1 MGLNE
6 PEIELYAPHAG
17 QKLFHET
24 PDITKRS
31 RFRIAC
37 CGRRFGK
44 TMASANEIVEHALAF
59 RKTVNWW
66 VSPTYQQAMIV
77 YRMIENALMD
87 SGYMVEN
94 LKSEKRIL
102 LRNGSTISFKSA
114 DNFNALRGE
123 GVNFLVIDEA
133 ATIQREAWEQALR
146 PTLSD
151 KNGRALIVGTPKGR
165 NWFYELFA
173 RGNDPEQTEYK
184 SYSFPTWTNPL
195 IPESEIEEVM
205 RSLPADV
212 FRQEYEAQFLED
224 SAGVFRNI
232 RECVSGQ
239 FQDYVAGKQYYIG
252 WDIAKHQD
260 FSVLVCMD
268 SNRHVVAF
276 DRFNQI
282 DYSLQLSRVQAMAE
296 KYRASVLMDS
306 TGAGDPVLEQLR
318 IRGVSCEG
326 FNLSSQSKQQI
337 IEHLAVGIEQRLLT
351 FPQIDVLIN
360 ELQIYE
366 YEITRAGN
374 VRYNAPSGF
383 HDDTVIALA
392 LAYWKSKQ
400 TDAIIF

>member
-1 MGLNE
+1 MKKHIKLYKPHSGQL
-6 PEIELYAPHAG
+6 EL
-17 QKLFHET
+17 HERT
-24 PDITKRS
+24 TWDKRT

-44 TMASANEIVEHALAF
+44 TMACANELIEFALNVA
-59 RKTVNWW
+59 KSVNWW
-66 VSPTYQQAMIV
+66 VSPTYQQSMIA
-77 YRMIENALMD
+77 YRLIENALANT
-87 SGYMVEN
+87 GLVTQE
-94 LKSEKRIL
+94 LKSERRIML
-102 LRNGSTISFKSA
+102 INGSSISFKSA

-133 ATIQREAWEQALR
+133 ASIQREAWEQALR

-165 NWFYELFA
+165 NWFFELFA
-173 RGNDPEQTEYK
+173 RGNDPEQPEYK

-195 IPESEIEEVM
+195 IPQEEIAEVQ
-205 RSLPADV
+205 RSLPSDV

-232 RECVSGQ
+232 KECISGD
-239 FQDYVAGKQYYIG
+239 FEEPSYKSYVIG
-252 WDIAKHQD
+252 WDIAKHTD

-268 SNRHVVAF
+268 NNHHVVAF

-282 DYSLQLSRVQAMAE
+282 DYTLQLSRVEAMSR
-296 KYRASVLMDS
+296 KYNASVLMDS

-318 IRGVSCEG
+318 ARGISAEG
-326 FNLSSQSKQQI
+326 YNLSSQSKQQL
-337 IEHLAVGIEQRLLT
+337 IENLAVGIEQRLLT
-351 FPQIDVLIN
+351 FPQIYPLIH

-383 HDDTVIALA
+383 HDDCVIALG

>member
-1 MGLNE
+1 MGLE
-6 PEIELYAPHAG
+6 LPEIELYEPHSG
-17 QKLFHET
+17 QRLFHET
-24 PDITKRS
+24 PDISKRS

-44 TMASANEIVEHALAF
+44 TMASANEIIEHAIAYK
-59 RKTVNWW
+59 KTVNWW

-77 YRMIENALMD
+77 YRMIENALSD
-87 SGYMVEN
+87 TNYMKEN

-173 RGNDPEQTEYK
+173 RGCDPEQTEYK

-195 IPESEIEEVM
+195 IPESEIEEVK

-232 RECVSGQ
+232 RDCI
-239 FQDYVAGKQYYIG
+239 AGSFEEPTSNKRYFIG
-252 WDIAKHQD
+252 WDIAKHTD

-268 SNRHVVAF
+268 HNRHVVAF

-282 DYSLQLSRVQAMAE
+282 DYSLQLSRVQSMSE
-296 KYRASVLMDS
+296 KYRAPVLMDS
-306 TGAGDPVLEQLR
+306 TGAGDPVMEQLKL
-318 IRGVSCEG
+318 RGVPVEG
-326 FNLSSQSKQQI
+326 YNLSSVSKQQL
-337 IEHLAVGIEQRLLT
+337 IEHLAVGIEQRLIT

-366 YEITRAGN
+366 YEMTRAGN
-374 VRYNAPSGF
+374 VRYNAPAGF
-383 HDDTVIALA
+383 HDDCVIALG
-392 LAYWKSKQ
+392 LAYWKSRQ
-400 TDAIIF
+400 TDAILF

>member
-1 MGLNE
+1 MDRVKRVK
-6 PEIELYAPHAG
+6 LYKPHAG
-17 QKLFHET
+17 QLEMHEWT
-24 PDITKRS
+24 TWDKRT

-44 TMASANEIVEHALAF
+44 TMACANELIEHGLNVA
-59 RKTVNWW
+59 KSVNWW
-66 VSPTYQQAMIV
+66 VSPTYQQSMIA
-77 YRMIENALMD
+77 YRMVENAL
-87 SGYMVEN
+87 GKTGLIEQEI
-94 LKSEKRIL
+94 KSERRISL
-102 LRNGSTISFKSA
+102 INGSSLSFKSA

-165 NWFYELFA
+165 NWFYELYS
-173 RGNDPEQTEYK
+173 RGCDPEQTEYK

-195 IPESEIEEVM
+195 IPQSEIDEVK

-232 RECVSGQ
+232 RECISGQ
-239 FQDYVAGKQYYIG
+239 FQEPVKGKQYYIG

-282 DYSLQLSRVQAMAE
+282 DYSLQLSRVAAMAE

-306 TGAGDPVLEQLR
+306 TGAGDPVMEQLR
-318 IRGVSCEG
+318 ARGVSVEG
-326 FNLSSQSKQQI
+326 YHLSSQSKQQL

-366 YEITRAGN
+366 YEMTRAGN

-383 HDDTVIALA
+383 HDDTVIALG

-400 TDAIIF
+400 TPAIMF

>member
-1 MGLNE
+1 M
-6 PEIELYAPHAG
+6 
-17 QKLFHET
+17 
-24 PDITKRS
+24 
-31 RFRIAC
+31 
-37 CGRRFGK
+37 
-44 TMASANEIVEHALAF
+44 V
-59 RKTVNWW
+59 
-66 VSPTYQQAMIV
+66 
-77 YRMIENALMD
+77 ENAL
-87 SGYMVEN
+87 GKTGLIEQEI
-94 LKSEKRIL
+94 KSERRISL
-102 LRNGSTISFKSA
+102 INGSSLSFKSA

-165 NWFYELFA
+165 NWFYELYS
-173 RGNDPEQTEYK
+173 RGCDPEQTEYK

-195 IPESEIEEVM
+195 IPQSEIEEVR

-232 RECVSGQ
+232 RECVTGQ
-239 FQDYVAGKQYYIG
+239 FQEPVKGKQYYIG

-282 DYSLQLSRVQAMAE
+282 DYSLQLSRVAAMAE

-306 TGAGDPVLEQLR
+306 TGAGDPVMEQLR
-318 IRGVSCEG
+318 ARGVSVEG
-326 FNLSSQSKQQI
+326 YNLSSQSKQQL

-366 YEITRAGN
+366 YEMTRAGN

-383 HDDTVIALA
+383 HDDTVIALG

-400 TDAIIF
+400 TPAIMF

>member
-1 MGLNE
+1 MGLE
-6 PEIELYAPHAG
+6 KIVLYKPHSG
-17 QKLFHET
+17 QKQFHES
-24 PDITKRS
+24 PDINKRT

-44 TMASANEIVEHALAF
+44 TMACANEIIQHAFLIP
-59 RKTVNWW
+59 KSVNWW
-66 VSPTYQQAMIV
+66 IAPTYQQSMLA
-77 YRMIENALMD
+77 YRMIENAIQKT
-87 SGYMVEN
+87 GFVIEN
-94 LKSEKRIL
+94 QKSEKRIL
-102 LRNGSTISFKSA
+102 LKNDSVIMFKSA

-123 GVNFLVIDEA
+123 GVNFVVIDEA
-133 ATIQREAWEQALR
+133 ATIQREAWEQAIR

-151 KNGRALIVGTPKGR
+151 KNGKALIIGTPKGR

-173 RGNDPEQTEYK
+173 RGCDPEQTEYK

-195 IPESEIEEVM
+195 IPESEIEEVR

-232 RECVSGQ
+232 RECIAGQ
-239 FQDYVAGKQYYIG
+239 FEEPIRSKQYYIG

-296 KYRASVLMDS
+296 KYKASVLMDS
-306 TGAGDPVLEQLR
+306 TGAGDPVMEQLR
-318 IRGVSCEG
+318 ARGVMVEG
-326 FNLSSQSKQQI
+326 YNLSSQSKQQL

-383 HDDTVIALA
+383 HDDTVIALG

-400 TDAIIF
+400 TPAILF

>member
-1 MGLNE
+1 MGRVKTVR
-6 PEIELYAPHAG
+6 LYKPHSG
-17 QKLFHET
+17 QLDLHEHT
-24 PDITKRS
+24 SFDKRT

-44 TMASANEIVEHALAF
+44 TMACANEIIEQALNV
-59 RKTVNWW
+59 KSSNNWW
-66 VSPTYQQAMIV
+66 VSPTYQQSMIA
-77 YRMIENALMD
+77 YRMVENALGATGLIVD
-87 SGYMVEN
+87 N
-94 LKSEKRIL
+94 LKSEKRITL
-102 LRNGSTISFKSA
+102 VNGSSISFKSA

-173 RGNDPEQTEYK
+173 RGNDPEQPDYK

-195 IPESEIEEVM
+195 IPSSEIEEVR
-205 RSLPADV
+205 RSLPSDV

-232 RECVSGQ
+232 RECVTGS
-239 FQDYVAGKQYYIG
+239 FQEPVRGKQYFIG

-318 IRGVSCEG
+318 IRGVSVEG
-326 FNLSSQSKQQI
+326 YNLSNQSKQQL

-366 YEITRAGN
+366 YEMTRAGN

-392 LAYWKSKQ
+392 LAYWKSKA
-400 TDAIIF
+400 TPAILF

>member
-1 MGLNE
+1 MGLE
-6 PEIELYAPHAG
+6 LPEIELYEPHSG
-17 QKLFHET
+17 QRLFHET
-24 PDITKRS
+24 PDISKRS

-44 TMASANEIVEHALAF
+44 TMASANEIIEHAIAYK
-59 RKTVNWW
+59 KTVNWW

-77 YRMIENALMD
+77 YRMIENALSD
-87 SGYMVEN
+87 TGYMIEN

-173 RGNDPEQTEYK
+173 RGCDPEQTEYK

-195 IPESEIEEVM
+195 IPESEIEEVR

-232 RECVSGQ
+232 RDCI
-239 FQDYVAGKQYYIG
+239 AGSFEEPTSSKRYFIG
-252 WDIAKHQD
+252 WDIAKHTD
-260 FSVLVCMD
+260 FSVLICMD
-268 SNRHVVAF
+268 HNRHVVAF

-282 DYSLQLSRVQAMAE
+282 DYSLQLSRVQAMSE
-296 KYRASVLMDS
+296 KYRAPVLMDS
-306 TGAGDPVLEQLR
+306 TGAGDPVMEQLKL
-318 IRGVSCEG
+318 RGVPVEG
-326 FNLSSQSKQQI
+326 YNLSSVSKQQL
-337 IEHLAVGIEQRLLT
+337 IEHLAVGIEQRLIT
-351 FPQIDVLIN
+351 FPHIDVLIN

-366 YEITRAGN
+366 YEMTRAGN
-374 VRYNAPSGF
+374 VRYNAPAGF
-383 HDDTVIALA
+383 HDDCVIALG
-392 LAYWKSKQ
+392 LAYWKSRQ
-400 TDAIIF
+400 TDAILF

>member
-1 MGLNE
+1 MDRVKRVK
-6 PEIELYAPHAG
+6 LYKPHAG
-17 QKLFHET
+17 QLEMHERT
-24 PDITKRS
+24 SWDKRT

-44 TMASANEIVEHALAF
+44 TMACANELIEHGLNVS
-59 RKTVNWW
+59 KSVNWW
-66 VSPTYQQAMIV
+66 VSPTYQQSMIA
-77 YRMIENALMD
+77 YRMVSNALAQTGLIVD
-87 SGYMVEN
+87 EI
-94 LKSEKRIL
+94 KSERRMTLI
-102 LRNGSTISFKSA
+102 NGSSLSFKSA

-165 NWFYELFA
+165 NWFYELYA
-173 RGNDPEQTEYK
+173 RGADPEQTEYR
-184 SYSFPTWTNPL
+184 SYSFSTWTNPL
-195 IPESEIEEVM
+195 IPQSEIDEV
-205 RSLPADV
+205 RKSLPADV

-232 RECVSGQ
+232 RDCIAGQ
-239 FQDYVAGKQYYIG
+239 FEEPIRSKQYYIG

-282 DYSLQLSRVQAMAE
+282 DYSLQLSRVQAMAD
-296 KYRASVLMDS
+296 KYKASVLMDS
-306 TGAGDPVLEQLR
+306 TGAGDPVMEQLR
-318 IRGVSCEG
+318 ARGVMVEG
-326 FNLSSQSKQQI
+326 YNLSSQSKQQL
-337 IEHLAVGIEQRLLT
+337 IENLAVGIEQRLLT

-383 HDDTVIALA
+383 HDDTVIALG

-400 TDAIIF
+400 TPAILF

>member
-1 MGLNE
+1 MGLK
-6 PEIELYAPHAG
+6 EIVLYKPHSG
-17 QKLFHET
+17 QKQFHQT
-24 PDITKRS
+24 PDITQRT

-44 TMASANEIVEHALAF
+44 TMACANEIIEQAF
-59 RKTVNWW
+59 FYRKSVNWW
-66 VSPTYQQAMIV
+66 VAPTYQQSMIA
-77 YRMIENALMD
+77 YRLIEKAL
-87 SGYMVEN
+87 SNTGYVVEN
-94 LKSEKRIL
+94 QKSERRIL
-102 LRNGSTISFKSA
+102 LANGSSIMFKSA

-151 KNGRALIVGTPKGR
+151 KNGRALIIGTPKGR
-165 NWFYELFA
+165 NWFFELFA

-184 SYSFPTWTNPL
+184 SFSFPTWTNPL
-195 IPESEIEEVM
+195 ILESEIEEVR
-205 RSLPADV
+205 RSLPSDV
-212 FRQEYEAQFLED
+212 FRQEYEAQFLDD

-232 RECVSGQ
+232 KNCI
-239 FQDYVAGKQYYIG
+239 AGDFEEPTSKSYYIG
-252 WDIAKHQD
+252 WDIAKTQD
-260 FSVLVCMD
+260 FSVIVCMD
-268 SNRHVVAF
+268 NNHHVVAF

-282 DYSLQLSRVQAMAE
+282 DYTLQLSRVEAMAQ

-318 IRGVSCEG
+318 QRGVSAEG
-326 FNLSSQSKQQI
+326 YHLSNQSKQQL
-337 IEHLAVGIEQRLLT
+337 IEHLSVGIEQRIVT
-351 FPQIDVLIN
+351 FPQIDPLIH

-374 VRYNAPSGF
+374 LRYNAPSGF
-383 HDDTVIALA
+383 HDDCVIALG

-400 TDAIIF
+400 TEAIIF

>member
-1 MGLNE
+1 MGLE
-6 PEIELYAPHAG
+6 KIILYKPHSG
-17 QKLFHET
+17 QKQFHEF
-24 PDITKRS
+24 PDIHQRT

-44 TMASANEIVEHALAF
+44 TLACANEIIQHAFLIS
-59 RKTVNWW
+59 KSVNWW
-66 VSPTYQQAMIV
+66 IAPTYQQSMIA
-77 YRMIENALMD
+77 YRLIEKAIE
-87 SGYMVEN
+87 STGYIAEN
-94 LKSEKRIL
+94 QKSEKRIL
-102 LRNGSTISFKSA
+102 LKNGSVIMFKSA

-123 GVNFLVIDEA
+123 GVNFVVLDEA
-133 ATIQREAWEQALR
+133 ATIQREAWEQAIR

-151 KNGRALIVGTPKGR
+151 KNGKALIIGTPKGR
-165 NWFYELFA
+165 NWFYEIFA
-173 RGNDPEQTEYK
+173 RGCDPEQTDYK
-184 SYSFPTWTNPL
+184 SFTFPTWSNPL
-195 IPESEIEEVM
+195 IPQSEIEEVR

-232 RECVSGQ
+232 RECIAGSFEEPISGKRY
-239 FQDYVAGKQYYIG
+239 FIG

-268 SNRHVVAF
+268 HHRHIVAF

-296 KYRASVLMDS
+296 KYKASVLMDS

-318 IRGVSCEG
+318 ARGVNVKG
-326 FNLSSQSKQQI
+326 YNLSSHSKQQL
-337 IEHLAVGIEQRLLT
+337 IENLAVGIEQRLLT
-351 FPQIDVLIN
+351 FPQIDTLIH

-383 HDDTVIALA
+383 HDDTVIALG
-392 LAYWKSKQ
+392 LAYWHSKQ
-400 TDAIIF
+400 TDAILF

>member
-1 MGLNE
+1 MKKH
-6 PEIELYAPHAG
+6 IKLYKPHSG
-17 QKLFHET
+17 QLALHERT
-24 PDITKRS
+24 TWDKRT

-44 TMASANEIVEHALAF
+44 TMACANELIEFALNVS
-59 RKTVNWW
+59 KSINWW
-66 VSPTYQQAMIV
+66 VSPTYQQSMIA
-77 YRMIENALMD
+77 YRLIENALANT
-87 SGYMVEN
+87 GLVTQE
-94 LKSEKRIL
+94 LKSERRIML
-102 LRNGSTISFKSA
+102 LNGSSISFKSA

-133 ATIQREAWEQALR
+133 ASIQREAWEQALR

-165 NWFYELFA
+165 NWFFELFA
-173 RGNDPEQTEYK
+173 RGNDPEQPEYK

-195 IPESEIEEVM
+195 IPQEEIEEVK
-205 RSLPADV
+205 RSLPSDV

-232 RECVSGQ
+232 KECISGD
-239 FQDYVAGKQYYIG
+239 FEEPTYKSYSIG
-252 WDIAKHQD
+252 WDIAKHTD

-268 SNRHVVAF
+268 NNHHVVAF

-282 DYSLQLSRVQAMAE
+282 DYTLQLSRVEAMSR
-296 KYRASVLMDS
+296 KYNASVLMDS

-318 IRGVSCEG
+318 ARGISAEG
-326 FNLSSQSKQQI
+326 YNLSSQSKQQL
-337 IEHLAVGIEQRLLT
+337 IENLAVGIEQRLLT
-351 FPQIDVLIN
+351 FPQIDPLIH

-383 HDDTVIALA
+383 HDDCVIALG